1 MAITPIIITDAH
13 QNIINNFIVPSL
25 GFIQKIPTHNEVG
38 VVDKNRRTVRFI
50 YENWLDTFPVIVSKN
65 RSNILTVTA
74 DYTVDYPTG
83 VITLTQDLAAGDEIE
98 ADKFFR
104 YFTNETMA
112 DLLELTLRDLNSR
125 KPATAFIM
133 TNAPL
138 EWDGALVLG
147 TLLKLYRILMMDFNL
162 WRPFLIWVDPST
174 FREFLSNLIASM
186 SVEYNTLAT
195 LAKRRG
201 LVAPAGVSSG
211 KYGTAQTV
219 TGANFRQ
226 FSLGGGGFG

>member
-1 MAITPIIITDAH
+1 MALTPIIVTDSY
-13 QNIINNFIVPSL
+13 QNIINNFVVPSL

-38 VVDKNRRTVRFI
+38 VVDKDRRTIRFI
-50 YENWLDTFPVIVSKN
+50 YENWLDTFPVIVRKN
-65 RSNILTVTA
+65 RSQILTVTT

-83 VITLTQDLAAGDEIE
+83 VITLTQDLAPGDEIE

-104 YFTNETMA
+104 YFTDQTMA
-112 DLLELTLRDLNSR
+112 DLIELTLRDLNSR
-125 KPATAFIM
+125 KPATAFTIDS
-133 TNAPL
+133 APL

-162 WRPFLIWVDPST
+162 WRPYLIWVDPNF
-174 FREFLSNLIASM
+174 FRDFLTNLIATLSA
-186 SVEYNTLAT
+186 EFNTLAT

-211 KYGTAQTV
+211 KYATSQVVDGT
-219 TGANFRQ
+219 NFRI
-226 FSLGGGGFG
+226 FSLGGGGFS